1 MKMAS
6 KTDKGLQ
13 RNSNQD
19 SYAVGELPGEAV
31 WAVVCDGM
39 GGANGG
45 SVASTTAVKSISEQI
60 SSAYRP
66 GMGSNSI
73 RNLLQSAVSA
83 ANLTVFDMSK
93 SIKKLAGMGTTVVTC
108 MLVDSVAHIVHAG
121 DSRAYLLSKGRLT
134 QITRDHSIV
143 QSMIESGHLTEAQA
157 RVHPRKN
164 VITSALGVDDT
175 LQMDYDEVTLT
186 EGDAIFICT
195 DGLTNYLE
203 TDEILS
209 IVNGTGFYECPDA
222 LVKRANENGGG
233 DNITVVLVAQ

>member
-13 RNSNQD
+13 RNTNQD

-121 DSRAYLLSKGRLT
+121 DSRAYLLSKGTMT

-143 QSMIESGHLTEAQA
+143 QSMIESGHLTEEQA

-164 VITSALGVDDT
+164 VITSALGVDET
-175 LQMDYDEVTLT
+175 LKMDYDEVELSP
-186 EGDAIFICT
+186 GDAIVALYRRPDQLFG
-195 DGLTNYLE
+195 DRQM
-203 TDEILS
+203 LS
-209 IVNGTGFYECPDA
+209 VVNNTRLHECPDA
-222 LVKRANENGGG
+222 LVKRAIENGGG

>member
-1 MKMAS
+1 MRMAS
-6 KTDKGLQ
+6 KTDIGRQ

-45 SVASTTAVKSISEQI
+45 SVASATAVMSISEQI

-73 RNLLQSAVSA
+73 RNMLQSAVSG

-93 SIKKLAGMGTTVVTC
+93 SIKTLAGMGTTVVTC

-121 DSRAYLLSKGRLT
+121 DSRAYLLSKGKLT

-143 QSMIESGHLTEAQA
+143 QSMIESGHLTEEQA

-164 VITSALGVDDT
+164 VITSALGVDET
-175 LQMDYDEVTLT
+175 LEMDYDEVELKRN
-186 EGDAIFICT
+186 EAIFICT

-203 TDEILS
+203 TDEILEIINS
-209 IVNGTGFYECPDA
+209 TGFYECPDA
-222 LVKRANENGGG
+222 LIERANENGGG
-233 DNITVVLVAQ
+233 DNITVVLIAQ

>member
-6 KTDKGLQ
+6 KTDTGLQ

-39 GGANGG
+39 GGASGG

-60 SSAYRP
+60 SASYRP
-66 GMGSNSI
+66 GMGANSI
-73 RNLLQSAVSA
+73 RNLLQSAVST

-93 SIKKLAGMGTTVVTC
+93 SIKNLAGMGTTVVAC

-121 DSRAYLLSKGRLT
+121 DSRAYLLSKGKLS

-143 QSMIESGHLTEAQA
+143 QSMIESGHLTEEQA
-157 RVHPRKN
+157 RLHPRKN
-164 VITSALGVDDT
+164 VITSALGVDET
-175 LQMDYDEVTLT
+175 LQMDYDEVELS
-186 EGDAIFICT
+186 EGDAVFICT

-209 IVNGTGFYECPDA
+209 IVNSTGFYECPDA
-222 LVKRANENGGG
+222 LVERANQNGGG
-233 DNITVVLVAQ
+233 DNITVVLIAQ

>member
-1 MKMAS
+1 MAS
-6 KTDKGLQ
+6 KTDTGLQ

-19 SYAVGELPGEAV
+19 SYAVGELLGEAV

-39 GGANGG
+39 GGASGG

-60 SSAYRP
+60 SSSYRP
-66 GMGSNSI
+66 GMGANSV

-93 SIKKLAGMGTTVVTC
+93 SIKTLAGMGTTVVAC
-108 MLVDSVAHIVHAG
+108 MLIDSLAHIVHAG
-121 DSRAYLLSKGRLT
+121 DSRAYLLSKGKLT

-143 QSMIESGHLTEAQA
+143 QSMIESGHLTEEQA
-157 RVHPRKN
+157 RLHPRKN
-164 VITSALGVDDT
+164 VITSALGVDET
-175 LQMDYDEVTLT
+175 LQMDYDEVELS
-186 EGDAIFICT
+186 EGDAVLICT

-209 IVNGTGFYECPDA
+209 IVNSTGFYECPDA
-222 LVKRANENGGG
+222 LVERANQNGGG

>member
-19 SYAVGELPGEAV
+19 SYAVGELPGEAA

-39 GGANGG
+39 GGASGG
-45 SVASTTAVKSISEQI
+45 SVASTTAVKSISEHI
-60 SSAYRP
+60 SSGYRP
-66 GMGSNSI
+66 GMGANSI

-83 ANLTVFDMSK
+83 ANLTVFDMSQ
-93 SIKKLAGMGTTVVTC
+93 SIKNLAGMGTTVVAC
-108 MLVDSVAHIVHAG
+108 MLVDSTAHIVHAG
-121 DSRAYLLSKGRLT
+121 DSRAYLLSGGKLT
-134 QITRDHSIV
+134 QLTRDHSIV

-164 VITSALGVDDT
+164 VITSALGVDEA
-175 LQMDYDEVTLT
+175 LQMDYDEVELAQ
-186 EGDAIFICT
+186 GDAIFICT

-203 TDEILS
+203 TEEILS
-209 IVNGTGFYECPDA
+209 IVDRTGFYECPDA
-222 LVKRANENGGG
+222 LIERANQNGGG